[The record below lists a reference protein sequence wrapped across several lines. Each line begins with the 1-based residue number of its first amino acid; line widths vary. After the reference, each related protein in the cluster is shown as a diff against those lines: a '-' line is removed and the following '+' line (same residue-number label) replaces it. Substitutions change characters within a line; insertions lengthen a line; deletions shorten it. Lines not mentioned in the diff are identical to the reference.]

1 MAGTT
6 ISSQLN
12 AIKTVLNVST
22 DPEPGKKRPLTRPS
36 ILFDA
41 KAAADVDLDT
51 IYGIALSGL
60 EVLISMEERFRNYK
74 NDLFSLNSK
83 ELDRELLGQEEN
95 KRISAS
101 IASYL
106 RLLSGF
112 LELHSALKTL
122 EYLIRRYKVHVY
134 NSEDL
139 ILCALP
145 YHDTHV
151 FVQIVQLI
159 DAGNSKWKFLDGVK
173 ESGAR
178 PPREVIVQQCI
189 RDMGVL
195 EAICNYATPA
205 KKIQTSQHVTGFCT
219 AVIFEVLGIV
229 TIDNDIVKRILPYVS
244 FGLQLG
250 AKGLN
255 QKASAL
261 MIVSL
266 LAQKAALAPN
276 VAKSLLNSVA
286 DMART
291 DAKEGR
297 DMRWLRMSVMTIV
310 SIVQL
315 QCMESIPKK
324 TLDAMNEIRDIS
336 GILSGLAKDFNIDK
350 FLVVLLE
357 SLLEYSVSDDAC
369 HHNSLSMVKTVPM
382 KAFVSRIV
390 SKLLATHMKLSQG
403 SQNKQILVSICEKY
417 PNESREVFYSFLKD
431 AKIQSKKIQPSYDLL
446 CKILDEHLDASR
458 EIPDPKSFF
467 ALEHSEADV
476 RKSAVLSLDVAN
488 ILEEKV
494 AGSKKFYAIQD
505 ALLRRLHDDDL
516 NVVLAVLNLKNVA
529 AILSS
534 PLLTEAL
541 QNVLQ
546 RCIQILLSSSSS
558 ASSLPK
564 DVALLC
570 TQQVIT
576 TFKDQEQYAATFA
589 KMIFPLLLVRPK
601 TRRVN
606 LKALE
611 LAKELKCPFY
621 ENLVLLPVPEKKL
634 DPGQISL
641 VNTEIISKLAKT
653 FSLRP
658 EEYMPWLVTCCN
670 SHEVSKTLFFLILLQ
685 SLRMLNMDVGQFFA
699 FFDCCFPILKSE
711 WEMLE
716 SLGISTEQSKKRNVD
731 GDWKGILED
740 LDTDINNLHAEIL
753 ACLFLSLSEVF
764 AATAPNGVTLD
775 MKEKWVSIL
784 EVLFV
789 FYACHSKGL
798 SGGAYKKHLEYLSTN
813 CKMPLME
820 ITLKL
825 FLEEGIPAAAQIQSL
840 HSFSH
845 ICSQLDETVARQLLP
860 QLPSLLV
867 PLSSDN
873 QHVRQGAISCI
884 KKLNLFLSHINK
896 NGNDV
901 ASLHFLGDL
910 LCLIIQQEKMILSD
924 KNFLSSFFT
933 SLLCSSSESLLVH
946 SAIGTRFDEST
957 RDNILEYLLGHALGL
972 PSYAKL
978 KILSLVKGAG
988 SKLLCVSGVR
998 SLLNDLLESRCS
1010 YYLGGVKSCNKLP
1023 QSEVD
1028 ILCLLLEC
1036 CTMANSSHEAQ
1047 DLGDCILKAL
1057 WVNDSEDLA
1066 VIEPCM
1072 TILRNLSSSLY
1083 GDLKTETQEL
1093 IFRNLLVLF
1102 RSANG
1107 IIQNSTRDALLKIK
1121 INSSVVVW
1129 TLDSIMGQKNIPAT
1143 PQQGKKQKKS
1153 SKYHDPGSYSGI
1165 LDREK
1170 TQSLLSALLEV
1181 ILIKKNI
1188 VKRTSLVG
1196 PLFKILHLIFVND
1209 GWISEVTE
1217 HNKGLIAAP
1226 SGVASETKAFI
1237 QQTLLLTLED
1247 ICASMGNEIQQKD
1260 ITRIFD
1266 LQLLVSCARSS
1277 SDAVTRNHAFSLI
1290 TTLVKI
1296 IPDKV
1301 LDQILD
1307 ILAAVGDS
1315 TITQWDKY
1323 SQRVFEGLI
1332 SAILPCW
1339 LSKTNNT
1346 DQLLQV
1352 FVDVLPQVA
1361 QHRRLPIIAHI
1372 LRTLGEAETLGSLL
1386 FLLFQSLISRNNDLN
1401 FHDQGRSLEHLTFAI
1416 NKLWEYEFAVT
1427 LCEQYSCTTWL
1438 PSLVLALKK
1447 IGNNSLNEDTS
1458 IQLLVAMH
1466 FVANKLRDPENYYK
1480 LELEETSNGIQT
1492 MTGDLMEQVVYHLH
1506 LVDSKKK
1513 HVGVPAFI
1521 KSELKEFIR
1530 GVLKTLIRGLLPS
1543 TFFKV
1548 TITLISHVDKNVRKK
1563 ALGLLCETMK
1573 DLGTNTKIDKKN
1585 LVSNLRS
1592 SWLNLN
1598 KTSEESFEKLCL
1610 EILTLLDAPDD
1621 SSSTSLKLA
1630 AVSALEALAN
1640 RFPSQ
1645 DKVLSM
1651 CFGSVCRGTCSD
1663 NTIFSSHCLRAT
1675 GALVNALGPRALPE
1689 LPGVMDSIL
1698 GRSPDVSSAVA
1709 EIQRTHNSATW
1720 SSSEHSLFMSVLL
1733 TLEAVITKLAGFLNP
1748 YLGDILK
1755 LVVLH
1760 PLSFSPADQKL
1771 KLKAD
1776 VVRKLITDKIPVRL
1790 LLPPVL
1796 SIYTDAF
1803 KSGDL
1808 SLLIVFEM
1816 LGNLVG
1822 SMDRSSVGAY
1832 HAKVFDL
1839 CLLALDIRHQNPAS
1853 VHNISSVEQYVLN
1866 AIVTLTMKL
1875 TETMFR
1881 PLFVKTIEWSGINL
1895 EDDEEH
1901 PESAN
1906 GRAISFYSLV
1916 NKLAESH
1923 RSLFVPYF
1931 KYFLDGC
1938 VRFLVDAEVMNTGL
1952 SQKKKKAK
1960 LNNKT
1965 KDKDGELSPPMWHL
1979 RALILSSLH
1988 KCFLYDTGN
1997 SKFLGSSNFQVLLK
2011 PLVSQLV
2018 VEPPVDI
2025 GSHPDVPS
2033 IEEVDNL
2040 LVACIGQMAVTAG
2053 SDLLWKPLNH
2063 EVLMQTRSEKIRA
2076 RMLGLR
2082 IIKHFVENLKEEF
2095 LVFLPETIPFFGELL
2110 EDSELPVKSLAQ
2122 EILKEMESMSGESLR
2137 EYL

>member
-6 ISSQLN
+6 ISSQLH
-12 AIKTVLNVST
+12 AIKTVLNAST

-36 ILFDA
+36 ILFNA
-41 KAAADVDLDT
+41 KAAADLDLDT

-60 EVLISMEERFRNYK
+60 EVLINMEERFRNYK

-83 ELDRELLGQEEN
+83 ELDRELVGQEEN
-95 KRISAS
+95 KRISA
-101 IASYL
+101 AVRSYL

-112 LELHSALKTL
+112 LGLPSALNTL

-145 YHDTHV
+145 YHDTPV

-173 ESGAR
+173 ESGAP

-195 EAICNYATPA
+195 EAICNYATPV

-219 AVIFEVLGIV
+219 AVIFEVLGLV
-229 TIDNDIVKRILPYVS
+229 TIGSDIVKRILPYVS
-244 FGLQLG
+244 SGLQLG
-250 AKGLN
+250 AKGQN

-291 DAKEGR
+291 DAKEGH

-315 QCMESIPKK
+315 QCMGSIPKK

-336 GILSGLAKDFNIDK
+336 GILSGLTKDFNIDK

-369 HHNSLSMVKTVPM
+369 HHISLSMVKTVPM

-403 SQNKQILVSICEKY
+403 SQNKQILISICEKY
-417 PNESREVFYSFLKD
+417 PNESREVFYSFLKGV
-431 AKIQSKKIQPSYDLL
+431 KIQSKKVQPSYDVL

-467 ALEHSEADV
+467 ALEHSEAEV

-494 AGSKKFYAIQD
+494 TGSKKFYAIQD
-505 ALLRRLHDDDL
+505 ALLRRLYDDDL
-516 NVVLAVLNLKNVA
+516 NVVLAVLNLKNLA

-534 PLLTEAL
+534 PPLTEAI

-558 ASSLPK
+558 ASSLLK

-570 TQQVIT
+570 TQQVMA

-589 KMIFPLLLVRPK
+589 TMIFPLLLVRPK
-601 TRRVN
+601 TRRLN

-611 LAKELKCPFY
+611 LAKVLKWPFY
-621 ENLVLLPVPEKKL
+621 ENLVLLPVLEKKL
-634 DPGQISL
+634 DPGKISL
-641 VNTEIISKLAKT
+641 VNTENISKLAKT

-658 EEYMPWLVTCCN
+658 DEYLPWLVTCCN
-670 SHEVSKTLFFLILLQ
+670 SHKVSKTLFFLILLQ
-685 SLRMLNMDVGQFFA
+685 SLRILNMDVGQFFA
-699 FFDCCFPILKSE
+699 FFDFCFPILKSE

-716 SLGISTEQSKKRNVD
+716 SLGISTEQSKKRIVD

-753 ACLFLSLSEVF
+753 GCLFLSLSEVF
-764 AATAPNGVTLD
+764 VATAPNGVSLD
-775 MKEKWVSIL
+775 MKDKWVSIL

-789 FYACHSKGL
+789 FYACHSKGP

-825 FLEEGIPAAAQIQSL
+825 FVEEGIPTAAQIESL
-840 HSFSH
+840 HSFAN

-860 QLPSLLV
+860 QFPSLLV

-873 QHVRQGAISCI
+873 QHVRQAAISCI
-884 KKLNLFLSHINK
+884 KKLNLFWSHINR

-924 KNFLSSFFT
+924 KNFLASFFT

-957 RDNILEYLLGHALGL
+957 RDNILVHLLGHALGL

-988 SKLLCVSGVR
+988 SKLLSVPGVR

-1023 QSEVD
+1023 QSDVD

-1047 DLGDCILKAL
+1047 DLGECLLKAL

-1083 GDLKTETQEL
+1083 GDLKAETQAL

-1107 IIQNSTRDALLKIK
+1107 VIQNSTRDALLQ
-1121 INSSVVVW
+1121 ININCSVVVW
-1129 TLDSIMGQKNIPAT
+1129 TLDSIMGQKNFPAT
-1143 PQQGKKQKKS
+1143 PQYGKKQKKS
-1153 SKYHDPGSYSGI
+1153 SKYHDPGSNSGV
-1165 LDREK
+1165 LDRES

-1188 VKRTSLVG
+1188 VNRTSLVG
-1196 PLFKILHLIFVND
+1196 PLFKLLHLIFVND
-1209 GWISEVTE
+1209 EWISEVTE
-1217 HNKGLIAAP
+1217 QSKGLTATP
-1226 SGVASETKAFI
+1226 SSVASETKAFI

-1247 ICASMGNEIQQKD
+1247 ICAIMGNEIQQKD
-1260 ITRIFD
+1260 ITHIFD

-1339 LSKTNNT
+1339 LSKTSNT

-1361 QHRRLPIIAHI
+1361 EHRRLPIIAHI
-1372 LRTLGEAETLGSLL
+1372 LRTLGEAENLGSLL

-1401 FHDQGRSLEHLTFAI
+1401 FHVHGRSLEHLTFAI

-1427 LCEQYSCTTWL
+1427 LCQQYSCTTWL

-1447 IGNNSLNEDTS
+1447 IGNNFLNEDMS
-1458 IQLLVAMH
+1458 MLLLVAMH

-1480 LELEETSNGIQT
+1480 LQLEETSNEIQT

-1548 TITLISHVDKNVRKK
+1548 TLTLISHVDKNVRKK
-1563 ALGLLCETMK
+1563 ALGLLCETVK
-1573 DLGTNTKIDKKN
+1573 DLGTNTKIDKKG

-1592 SWLNLN
+1592 LWLNLN

-1651 CFGSVCRGTCSD
+1651 CFGSVCRGICSD

-1689 LPGVMDSIL
+1689 LPSVMDSVL

-1709 EIQRTHNSATW
+1709 EILRTQNSATW
-1720 SSSEHSLFMSVLL
+1720 SSSEHSLFMSILL
-1733 TLEAVITKLAGFLNP
+1733 TLEAVISKLAGFLNP

-1803 KSGDL
+1803 KSGDS

-1853 VHNISSVEQYVLN
+1853 VQNISSVEQHVLN

-1881 PLFVKTIEWSGINL
+1881 PLFVKTIEWSGINV
-1895 EDDEEH
+1895 ESDGEYS
-1901 PESAN
+1901 ESAN

-1938 VRFLVDAEVMNTGL
+1938 VRVLLDAEVMNTGL

-1960 LNNKT
+1960 HDNKT

-1988 KCFLYDTGN
+1988 KCFLYDAGN

-2025 GSHPDVPS
+2025 DSRPDVPS

-2040 LVACIGQMAVTAG
+2040 LVACVGQMAVTAG

-2063 EVLMQTRSEKIRA
+2063 EVLMHTRSEKIRA
-2076 RMLGLR
+2076 RILGLR
-2082 IIKHFVENLKEEF
+2082 IIKHLVENLKEEF

-2137 EYL
+2137 DYL

>member
-6 ISSQLN
+6 ISSQLH
-12 AIKTVLNVST
+12 AIKTVLNAST

-51 IYGIALSGL
+51 IFGIALCGL

-101 IASYL
+101 VASYL
-106 RLLSGF
+106 KLLSGF

-122 EYLIRRYKVHVY
+122 EYLIRRFKVHVY

-145 YHDTHV
+145 YHDTHA
-151 FVQIVQLI
+151 FVQIVRLI
-159 DAGNSKWKFLDGVK
+159 DARNSKWKFLDGVK

-195 EAICNYATPA
+195 EAICNYATPV

-219 AVIFEVLGIV
+219 AVIFEVLGLV

-244 FGLQLG
+244 SGLQLG

-357 SLLEYSVSDDAC
+357 SLLEHSGSDDAC
-369 HHNSLSMVKTVPM
+369 HHSSLSMVKTVPM
-382 KAFVSRIV
+382 KAFVSRVV

-494 AGSKKFYAIQD
+494 TGSKKFYAIQD
-505 ALLRRLHDDDL
+505 ALLRRLYDDDL

-534 PLLTEAL
+534 PPLIEVL
-541 QNVLQ
+541 QNALQ

-558 ASSLPK
+558 SSSLPK

-570 TQQVIT
+570 IQQVIT

-589 KMIFPLLLVRPK
+589 TMIFPLLLVRPK
-601 TRRVN
+601 TWRLN

-611 LAKELKCPFY
+611 LAKELKWPFY
-621 ENLVLLPVPEKKL
+621 ENLVLLPVLEKKL
-634 DPGQISL
+634 DPGKMSS

-658 EEYMPWLVTCCN
+658 DEYMPWLVTCCN
-670 SHEVSKTLFFLILLQ
+670 SHEISKTLFFLILLQ

-699 FFDCCFPILKSE
+699 FFDYCFPILKSE

-716 SLGISTEQSKKRNVD
+716 SLGISTEQSKKRIVD

-740 LDTDINNLHAEIL
+740 LDTDINNLHTEIL
-753 ACLFLSLSEVF
+753 ACLFLSLTEVF
-764 AATAPNGVTLD
+764 VATTPNGVSLD

-789 FYACHSKGL
+789 FYACHSKGP
-798 SGGAYKKHLEYLSTN
+798 SGGAFKKHLEYLSTN

-820 ITLKL
+820 IMLKL
-825 FLEEGIPAAAQIQSL
+825 FVEEGIPAAAQMECL

-860 QLPSLLV
+860 QFPSLLV

-884 KKLNLFLSHINK
+884 KKLNLFLSYINK

-924 KNFLSSFFT
+924 KKFLSSFFT
-933 SLLCSSSESLLVH
+933 TLLCSSSESLLVH

-972 PSYAKL
+972 PSYAML

-988 SKLLCVSGVR
+988 SKLLSASGVR

-1102 RSANG
+1102 RSANAV
-1107 IIQNSTRDALLKIK
+1107 IQNSTRDALLKIN
-1121 INSSVVVW
+1121 INSSVVAW
-1129 TLDSIMGQKNIPAT
+1129 TLDLIMGQKNFPAT
-1143 PQQGKKQKKS
+1143 PQHGKKQKKS
-1153 SKYHDPGSYSGI
+1153 SKYHDPGSYSVI
-1165 LDREK
+1165 SDREK

-1188 VKRTSLVG
+1188 VKRASLVG
-1196 PLFKILHLIFVND
+1196 PLFKLLHLIFVND

-1217 HNKGLIAAP
+1217 QNKGLIASP
-1226 SGVASETKAFI
+1226 SGVAFETKAFI

-1260 ITRIFD
+1260 ITHIFD

-1339 LSKTNNT
+1339 FSKTNNT

-1352 FVDVLPQVA
+1352 FVDVLPLVA
-1361 QHRRLPIIAHI
+1361 EHRRLPIIAHI
-1372 LRTLGEAETLGSLL
+1372 LRTLGEAENLGSLL
-1386 FLLFQSLISRNNDLN
+1386 VLLFQSLISRNNDLN
-1401 FHDQGRSLEHLTFAI
+1401 FHVQGRSLEHLTFAI

-1427 LCEQYSCTTWL
+1427 LFEQYSCTAWL

-1458 IQLLVAMH
+1458 MHLLVAMH
-1466 FVANKLRDPENYYK
+1466 FIANKLRDPENYYK
-1480 LELEETSNGIQT
+1480 LELEETSNEVQA

-1563 ALGLLCETMK
+1563 ALGLLSETMK

-1592 SWLNLN
+1592 LWLNLN

-1610 EILTLLDAPDD
+1610 EILTVLDAPDD

-1651 CFGSVCRGTCSD
+1651 CFGPVCRGICSD
-1663 NTIFSSHCLRAT
+1663 NAIFSSHCLRAT

-1689 LPGVMDSIL
+1689 LPSIMDSVL

-1709 EIQRTHNSATW
+1709 EIQRTHDSAIW
-1720 SSSEHSLFMSVLL
+1720 SSSEHFLFMSILL
-1733 TLEAVITKLAGFLNP
+1733 TLETVITKLAGFLNP

-1776 VVRKLITDKIPVRL
+1776 FVRKLITDKIPVRL
-1790 LLPPVL
+1790 LLPHVL
-1796 SIYTDAF
+1796 SIYNDAF
-1803 KSGDL
+1803 KSGDS

-1822 SMDRSSVGAY
+1822 SMNRSSVGAY

-1839 CLLALDIRHQNPAS
+1839 CLLALDIRHQNPAT
-1853 VHNISSVEQYVLN
+1853 VQNISSVEEYVLN

-1895 EDDEEH
+1895 EGDEEH

-1938 VRFLVDAEVMNTGL
+1938 VRFLLDAEVMNTGL

-1965 KDKDGELSPPMWHL
+1965 KVKDGELSSPMWHL

-2025 GSHPDVPS
+2025 DSHPDVPS
-2033 IEEVDNL
+2033 IEEVDNSL
-2040 LVACIGQMAVTAG
+2040 IACIGQMAVTAG

-2082 IIKHFVENLKEEF
+2082 IIKHFVEKLKEEF

-2110 EDSELPVKSLAQ
+2110 EDSVLPVKSLAQ

>member
-1 MAGTT
+1 MAGRS
-6 ISSQLN
+6 ISSQLH
-12 AIKTVLNVST
+12 AIKTVLNAST

-51 IYGIALSGL
+51 IFSVALSGL

-74 NDLFSLNSK
+74 NDLFSFQSK
-83 ELDRELLGQEEN
+83 ELDRELVGQEEN
-95 KRISAS
+95 KRINAS
-101 IASYL
+101 LGSYL
-106 RLLSGF
+106 RLLSGY

-122 EYLIRRYKVHVY
+122 EYLIRRYKIHVY
-134 NSEDL
+134 NAEEL

-151 FVQIVQLI
+151 FVQIIRLI
-159 DAGNSKWKFLDGVK
+159 DAGNSRWKFLDGVK

-178 PPREVIVQQCI
+178 PPREVIVQHCV
-189 RDMGVL
+189 RDMGIL
-195 EAICNYATPA
+195 ETICNYATPV

-219 AVIFEVLGIV
+219 AVIFEVLGLV
-229 TIDNDIVKRILPYVS
+229 TVDSDIVKRILPYVS
-244 FGLQLG
+244 SGLQHG

-276 VAKSLLNSVA
+276 VAKSLLHSVA

-297 DMRWLRMSVMTIV
+297 DMRWLRMSVMTII
-310 SIVQL
+310 SIVQ
-315 QCMESIPKK
+315 CMDSIPKK
-324 TLDAMNEIRDIS
+324 TLDALNEIRDIS
-336 GILSGLAKDFNIDK
+336 GILSGLTKDFNIDK

-357 SLLEYSVSDDAC
+357 SLLEYSASDDVC
-369 HHNSLSMVKTVPM
+369 HHILMSMIKTVPVRT
-382 KAFVSRIV
+382 FVSRIV
-390 SKLLATHMKLSQG
+390 TGLLATHMKSSQG
-403 SQNKQILVSICEKY
+403 TQNKQILVSICEKY
-417 PNESREVFYSFLKD
+417 PNESREAFYSFLKD
-431 AKIQSKKIQPSYDLL
+431 AKIQKKVQPSYDAL

-476 RKSAVLSLDVAN
+476 RRSAVLGLDVAN
-488 ILEEKV
+488 ILGEKV

-505 ALLRRLHDDDL
+505 ALLRRLYDDDL
-516 NVVLAVLNLKNVA
+516 NVVLAVLNLKNSD

-534 PLLTEAL
+534 PLLTDAL
-541 QNVLQ
+541 QNLLQ

-558 ASSLPK
+558 ASK
-564 DVALLC
+564 NVALLC
-570 TQQVIT
+570 TQQVIAN
-576 TFKDQEQYAATFA
+576 FKDQEQYVTTFA
-589 KMIFPLLLVRPK
+589 TMIFPLLLVRPK
-601 TRRVN
+601 TRRLN

-611 LAKELKCPFY
+611 LAKELKWPFY
-621 ENLVLLPVPEKKL
+621 ENLVLLPGLEKKL
-634 DPGQISL
+634 DPEQISSI
-641 VNTEIISKLAKT
+641 NTDNINKLAKT
-653 FSLRP
+653 FSSRP
-658 EEYMPWLVTCCN
+658 DEFMPWLVKCCN
-670 SHEVSKTLFFLILLQ
+670 SHEISKTLFFLILLQ
-685 SLRMLNMDVGQFFA
+685 SLRMLNMGIGQFFA
-699 FFDCCFPILKSE
+699 FFDSCFPILKNE

-716 SLGISTEQSKKRNVD
+716 SLGISAEQSKKRIVH
-731 GDWKGILED
+731 GDLKGILEG

-753 ACLFLSLSEVF
+753 ACLFLSLSEAFV
-764 AATAPNGVTLD
+764 ATAPNGVSLD

-784 EVLFV
+784 EDLFI
-789 FYACHSKGL
+789 FYACHSKGP
-798 SGGAYKKHLEYLSTN
+798 SDGAFKKHLEYLSMK

-820 ITLKL
+820 IMLKL
-825 FLEEGIPAAAQIQSL
+825 FVEEGIPGAAQIESL
-840 HSFSH
+840 HSFAN
-845 ICSQLDETVARQLLP
+845 ICSQLDETLARQLLP
-860 QLPSLLV
+860 QFPSVLV

-873 QHVRQGAISCI
+873 QHVRQAAMSCI
-884 KKLNLFLSHINK
+884 KKLNVFLSHINR

-910 LCLIIQQEKMILSD
+910 LCLIIQQETMIVSD
-924 KNFLSSFFT
+924 KNFLASFFK

-946 SAIGTRFDEST
+946 SAIGKRFDEST
-957 RDNILEYLLGHALGL
+957 RDKILVYLLSHALGL
-972 PSYAKL
+972 PAYAKL

-988 SKLLCVSGVR
+988 SKLLSVSGAR
-998 SLLNDLLESRCS
+998 SLLNDLLENRCL
-1010 YYLGGVKSCNKLP
+1010 YYLGDAKSCNKLS

-1036 CTMANSSHEAQ
+1036 CTGANSSHEAQ
-1047 DLGDCILKAL
+1047 DLGDIILKAL
-1057 WVNDSEDLA
+1057 WVNDSEDSA
-1066 VIEPCM
+1066 IIEPCM
-1072 TILRNLSSSLY
+1072 TVLRNLTSSLY
-1083 GDLKTETQEL
+1083 EDLKTETQEL
-1093 IFRNLLVLF
+1093 VFRNLLVLF
-1102 RSANG
+1102 RSVNG
-1107 IIQNSTRDALLKIK
+1107 VIQNSTRETLLR
-1121 INSSVVVW
+1121 INIHCSVVVRV
-1129 TLDSIMGQKNIPAT
+1129 LNLIMEPKKFPVT
-1143 PQQGKKQKKS
+1143 PQHGKKQKKS
-1153 SKYHDPGSYSGI
+1153 SKHHVPDSNSGM
-1165 LDREK
+1165 LDKERTK
-1170 TQSLLSALLEV
+1170 SLLSALLEV
-1181 ILIKKNI
+1181 MLIKKNI
-1188 VKRTSLVG
+1188 IKRTSLVG
-1196 PLFKILHLIFVND
+1196 PLFKLLHLIFVND
-1209 GWISEVTE
+1209 EWISEATDQDKV
-1217 HNKGLIAAP
+1217 LIAAP
-1226 SGVASETKAFI
+1226 SSVASETAAYI

-1247 ICASMGNEIQQKD
+1247 ISASMANDTQQKD
-1260 ITRIFD
+1260 MAHIFD

-1307 ILAAVGDS
+1307 ILAAVGES
-1315 TITQWDKY
+1315 TVTQWDRY

-1332 SAILPCW
+1332 SAIIPCW
-1339 LSKTNNT
+1339 LSRTTNS
-1346 DQLLQV
+1346 DQFLQV

-1361 QHRRLPIIAHI
+1361 EHRRLPIIAHI
-1372 LRTLGEAETLGSLL
+1372 LRTLGEAENLGSLL
-1386 FLLFQSLISRNNDLN
+1386 FLLFHSLISRNKELN
-1401 FHDQGRSLEHLTFAI
+1401 FHVHGRSLEHLTFAI
-1416 NKLWEYEFAVT
+1416 NKLWEYEFAVI

-1438 PSLVLALKK
+1438 PSLILALKR

-1458 IQLLVAMH
+1458 MHLLVTMH
-1466 FVANKLRDPENYYK
+1466 FVANKLRDPEIYYK
-1480 LELEETSNGIQT
+1480 LELEETSNEIQT
-1492 MTGDLMEQVVYHLH
+1492 MAGDLMEQVVYHLH
-1506 LVDSKKK
+1506 LVDFKKN
-1513 HVGVPAFI
+1513 HVSVPAFI

-1530 GVLKTLIRGLLPS
+1530 GVLKTLTKGLLPS
-1543 TFFKV
+1543 TYFKV
-1548 TITLISHVDKNVRKK
+1548 TITLISHVDRDVRKK
-1563 ALGLLCETMK
+1563 ALGLLCETVK
-1573 DLGTNTKIDKKN
+1573 DLGTNTKIDKKDS
-1585 LVSNLRS
+1585 VSSLRS
-1592 SWLNLN
+1592 LWVNLN

-1610 EILTLLDAPDD
+1610 EILSLLDAPDD

-1645 DKVLSM
+1645 DKIFSM
-1651 CFGSVCRGTCSD
+1651 CFGSVCRGICSD
-1663 NTIFSSHCLRAT
+1663 NTILSSHCLRAT

-1698 GRSPDVSSAVA
+1698 GRSRDVSSAVA
-1709 EIQRTHNSATW
+1709 EIQRTHNNATW
-1720 SSSEHSLFMSVLL
+1720 SSSEYSLFLSILL
-1733 TLEAVITKLAGFLNP
+1733 TLEAVISKLAGFLNP

-1760 PLSFSPADQKL
+1760 PLSFSSTDHKL

-1776 VVRKLITDKIPVRL
+1776 VVRKLITEKIPVRL

-1796 SIYTDAF
+1796 SMYTDAF
-1803 KSGDL
+1803 KSGQS

-1853 VHNISSVEQYVLN
+1853 VQNISSVEQYVIN

-1881 PLFVKTIEWSGINL
+1881 PLFVKTIEWSGLNV
-1895 EDDEEH
+1895 EGDGDS
-1901 PESAN
+1901 PGNAN
-1906 GRAISFYSLV
+1906 SRAISFYSLV

-1938 VRFLVDAEVMNTGL
+1938 VRGLLDAEDTNTGL

-1960 LNNKT
+1960 LNIKT
-1965 KDKDGELSPPMWHL
+1965 KDKDGALSLRMWHL

-1997 SKFLGSSNFQVLLK
+1997 SKFLGASNFQVLLK

-2025 GSHPDVPS
+2025 ESHPDVPS
-2033 IEEVDNL
+2033 IEEVDGL

-2063 EVLMQTRSEKIRA
+2063 EVLMQTRSEKMRG
-2076 RMLGLR
+2076 RVLGLR
-2082 IIKHFVENLKEEF
+2082 IIKYLVENLKEEY
-2095 LVFLPETIPFFGELL
+2095 LVFLPETIPFLGELL
-2110 EDSELPVKSLAQ
+2110 EDVELPVKSLAQ
-2122 EILKEMESMSGESLR
+2122 DILKEMESMSGESLR